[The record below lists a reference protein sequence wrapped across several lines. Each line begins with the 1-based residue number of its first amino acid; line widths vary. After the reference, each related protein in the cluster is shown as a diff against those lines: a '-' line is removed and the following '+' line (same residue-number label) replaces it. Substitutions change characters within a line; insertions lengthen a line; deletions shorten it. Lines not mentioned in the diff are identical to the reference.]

1 MERYICIHGHFYQ
14 PPRENPW
21 LETIEFQDSAYPY
34 HDWNERITA
43 ECYAP
48 NVSSRILDGDGR
60 VVQILNN
67 CSKISFNFGPTL
79 LSWLDEKAP
88 ETYWAILEADRES
101 QKAFSG
107 HGSALAQAYNHMILP
122 LANRGDKY
130 AQIFW
135 GIRDFERRFGRRP
148 EGMWLPETAVD
159 LETLEI
165 LAELGIQF
173 SILAPHQASRVRRMG
188 ARNWRD
194 VSGER
199 IDPSMAYEQRLPS
212 GRKIALFFYDG
223 PISRAVAFERLL
235 AKGEDF
241 ANRLLSA
248 FSDTRTQPQLVHIAT
263 DGESYGHHHRFGD
276 MALAYALHY
285 IESNNLAKITNY
297 AEYLEKFPP
306 THQVDIFENSSWSCV
321 HGVERWKSDCGCNLG
336 GHAGW
341 NQSWRAPLREA
352 LDWLRD
358 ALAAPYEEKAREFLR
373 DPWAVRNEYIDVIPD
388 RSPKS
393 VGRFLA
399 QHAVRDLNEE
409 EQITVLKLLELQRHA
424 MLMYTSCGW
433 FFDELSGIETV
444 QIIQYA
450 GRAVQLARELFGD
463 IIEPPFLKLLERA
476 KSNVRE
482 HRDGRYIYEK
492 WVKPAAVDWV
502 KVGAHYAVS
511 SLFQDYAEQ
520 AKVYCYTVN
529 REDYQSFAAGKAK
542 FVVGRAKLTSEVTHE
557 SALVSFGVL
566 HLGDHNLNGGVREFQ
581 GEDAYQTLVQESGE
595 PFSRADFPDVIRLLD
610 RHFGESTY
618 SLRSLFRDEQRRIL
632 RLILDATLSD
642 AEAVYRQLY
651 QNQAP
656 MMRFLADLNMPLP
669 RRFYIAAET
678 TLNIELRRAFEADD
692 LDQGRIASLL
702 EEARLAG
709 ITLDKAGLGYTL
721 KQTIEHLG
729 DRLNA
734 EPTDFSLLQKLEAT
748 AGLLQALPFEVDLW
762 KVQNRYYGMLQSIY
776 PDLKVKAEQGDE
788 AARDWISGFT
798 SLGEK
803 LSVRVA

>member
-1 MERYICIHGHFYQ
+1 MLC
-14 PPRENPW
+14 
-21 LETIEFQDSAYPY
+21 
-34 HDWNERITA
+34 
-43 ECYAP
+43 
-48 NVSSRILDGDGR
+48 
-60 VVQILNN
+60 
-67 CSKISFNFGPTL
+67 
-79 LSWLDEKAP
+79 
-88 ETYWAILEADRES
+88 
-101 QKAFSG
+101 
-107 HGSALAQAYNHMILP
+107 
-122 LANRGDKY
+122 
-130 AQIFW
+130 
-135 GIRDFERRFGRRP
+135 
-148 EGMWLPETAVD
+148 
-159 LETLEI
+159 
-165 LAELGIQF
+165 
-173 SILAPHQASRVRRMG
+173 
-188 ARNWRD
+188 
-194 VSGER
+194 
-199 IDPSMAYEQRLPS
+199 
-212 GRKIALFFYDG
+212 
-223 PISRAVAFERLL
+223 
-235 AKGEDF
+235 
-241 ANRLLSA
+241 
-248 FSDTRTQPQLVHIAT
+248 
-263 DGESYGHHHRFGD
+263 
-276 MALAYALHY
+276 
-285 IESNNLAKITNY
+285 
-297 AEYLEKFPP
+297 
-306 THQVDIFENSSWSCV
+306 
-321 HGVERWKSDCGCNLG
+321 
-336 GHAGW
+336 
-341 NQSWRAPLREA
+341 
-352 LDWLRD
+352 
-358 ALAAPYEEKAREFLR
+358 
-373 DPWAVRNEYIDVIPD
+373 IPD